1 MVYITY
7 ILGGMDMKQEE
18 LIAPLDYNLTDEF
31 ERFAQEPEKL
41 ALKWENDEGLTKSI
55 TYKELI
61 EKANKIGNVFAEAGL
76 HKGDKILVIVPRI
89 IEAYAI
95 YIAALKS
102 GIILIP
108 CSEML
113 RAKDLAYRIEHAEA
127 RAVVSYHLFTGE
139 IDAVNDSETLIKFS
153 VGGTRN
159 LWISLDEQIKTASPQ
174 FKGADTTRDDIAL
187 LSYTSGTTGNPKAV
201 VHTHAWGYAHLK
213 TAAKSWMSIKEG
225 DLVWATAAPGWQKWV
240 WSPFLSVLGTGATGF
255 VYNGKFNPDT
265 FLAMLDKYQI
275 NVFCCTPTEYRL
287 IVKSDQLKK
296 YQLPHLHSAISAG
309 EALNTEVIK
318 AFYDQFNVMI
328 RNGYGQTESTLL
340 IGQLKDI
347 PHKPGSM
354 GKATPGNI
362 VEIVDDYGEL
372 CKPGEVGHIAVHLS
386 TPALFKEYYKDPER
400 TIAQRK
406 GDYFLTGDRAK
417 KDEDGYFW
425 FEGRNDDIIISSGYT
440 IGPYEVEDALIKHP
454 AVKECAVVASPDPI
468 RGNIVKAFIVL
479 TDSYKNHPENELIQE
494 LQQFAKTLTAP
505 YKYPRRI
512 EFKDRLPK
520 TTSGKI
526 RHVYLRDLEQRKA

>member
-1 MVYITY
+1 
-7 ILGGMDMKQEE
+7 MKRED
-18 LIAPLDYNLTDEF
+18 LIAPLAYNLSTEI
-31 ERFAQEPEKL
+31 ERFAKDSTKL
-41 ALKWENDEGLTKSI
+41 ALKWENHEGLTKSI

-61 EKANKIGNVFAEAGL
+61 AKANKIGNVFAEAGL
-76 HKGDKILVIVPRI
+76 QKGDKILVIVPRLL
-89 IEAYAI
+89 EAYAI

-113 RAKDLAYRIEHAEA
+113 RAKDLAFRIDHADA
-127 RAVVSYHLFTGE
+127 RAVVCYEPFTRE
-139 IDAVNDSETLIKFS
+139 IDAVDGSNDLTKFS
-153 VGGTRN
+153 VGGKKEQ
-159 LWISLDEQIKTASPQ
+159 WISLDDEIKTASLH
-174 FKGADTTRDDIAL
+174 FEAANTTRDDIAL

-213 TAAKSWMSIKEG
+213 TAAKNWMAINEG
-225 DLVWATAAPGWQKWV
+225 DFVWATAAPGWQKWV

-255 VYNGKFNPDT
+255 VYNGKFNPDM
-265 FLAMLDKYQI
+265 FLALLDKYQI

-287 IVKSDQLKK
+287 IVKSDKFAT

-309 EALNTEVIK
+309 EALNTEVIH
-318 AFYDQFNVMI
+318 AFYNQFNVTI

-340 IGQLKDI
+340 IGQLKNT
-347 PHKPGSM
+347 PNKPGSM

-362 VEIVDDYGEL
+362 VEVVDDN
-372 CKPGEVGHIAVHLS
+372 GEVCQPGVIGNIGVHLS

-400 TIAQRK
+400 TLAQRK
-406 GDYFLTGDRAK
+406 GEYFITGDRAK
-417 KDEDGYFW
+417 KDEDDFFW

-440 IGPYEVEDALIKHP
+440 IGPFEVEDALIKHP

-468 RGNIVKAFIVL
+468 RGNIVKAFVVL
-479 TDSYKNHPENELIQE
+479 TDSYQSRAGGELIAE
-494 LQQFAKTLTAP
+494 LQKFTKNLTAP
-505 YKYPRRI
+505 YKYPRSI
-512 EFKDRLPK
+512 VFKDHLPK

-526 RHVYLRDLEQRKA
+526 RHVELRDYKITKD